1 MKSTSLSAAAIV
13 LLMPVMAFAAQK
25 NSENV
30 VLDRA
35 VAVEDTQIA
44 AGQYKVSWEG
54 NGPDVTVNFA
64 EDNKTVVT
72 ALARLSNNTTNEES
86 VQTDTAGG
94 GTPVLDAIALKRVTL
109 HFKHAIPSEGN

>member
-13 LLMPVMAFAAQK
+13 LLMPVVAFAAQK
-25 NSENV
+25 NSETV

-35 VAVEDTQIA
+35 VTVEDTQIP

-54 NGPDVTVNFA
+54 NGPDVTVSFA

-72 ALARLSNNTTNEES
+72 ALAKLSNNTTNEQS
-86 VQTDTAGG
+86 VETDTAGG
-94 GTPVLDAIALKRVTL
+94 GTPVLDAIALRRVTL
-109 HFKHAIPSEGN
+109 QFENAIPSEGD

>member
-1 MKSTSLSAAAIV
+1 MKSTSLTAVAIV
-13 LLMPVMAFAAQK
+13 FLMPVMAFAAQK
-25 NSENV
+25 NSETV

-35 VAVEDTQIA
+35 VTVEDTQIA

-54 NGPDVTVNFA
+54 NGADVTVNFA
-64 EDNKTVVT
+64 EANKTVVT
-72 ALARLSNNTTNEES
+72 ALARLSNNATSEES

-94 GTPVLDAIALKRVTL
+94 GTPVLDAIALKHVTL